1 MSKKK
6 ETPIAYDAEYYE
18 YQTVDYNSDT
28 DISEVDSEVSEK
40 NEGENTTTH
49 DLEEYNNK
57 YSFIK
62 KSKKEVKINKKIE
75 EKMVLEEEE
84 YISD

>member
-18 YQTVDYNSDT
+18 YQTIDYASDT
-28 DISEVDSEVSEK
+28 DVSEIESEISEK
-40 NEGENTTTH
+40 NEAENTATH

-62 KSKKEVKINKKIE
+62 KTKKEVKSNKKTN
-75 EKMVLEEEE
+75 EKKLLEEEE